1 MARSSIPK
9 PSAAGLSELVR
20 RVEAR
25 GGGEFVASI
34 LRLDDGRLYHETA
47 PGLPPR
53 YCRAIDGAEAGPKM
67 GSCGTAAYCG
77 HPIYVPDIAND
88 VLWAPLPEIR
98 DMALDGG
105 FRACWSVPVMG
116 SDRRVLGT
124 FAIYHREPRGPTAA
138 ERRLIAE
145 AAQEASALLI
155 DAALAAA

>member
-1 MARSSIPK
+1 MARSSIQK
-9 PSAAGLSELVR
+9 PAAPELSELVW
-20 RVEAR
+20 RVETH

-34 LRLDDGRLYHETA
+34 LRLEDGRLYHETA
-47 PGLPPR
+47 PGLPLR
-53 YCRAIDGAEAGPKM
+53 YLQAIDGAEAGPNM

-77 HPIYVPDIAND
+77 HPIYVPDIACD
-88 VLWAPLPEIR
+88 VLWARVPDIR
-98 DMALDGG
+98 DIALDAG
-105 FRACWSVPVMG
+105 FRACWSVPIMG
-116 SDRRVLGT
+116 SERRVLGT